1 MGQGM
6 ITKLISVQGMKPIT
20 SDNQLSRNF
29 SRPRPGNFCVQIDTF
44 QNRKLSLNY
53 ELLNFSDNQV
63 VVREPLLK
71 GNQIEFKNLQ
81 AGNYQLTLRNL
92 SMVINS
98 AELCPG
104 MVNFQ

>member
-1 MGQGM
+1 MDQSM
-6 ITKLISVQGMKPIT
+6 IKNVISVQGMKPIT

-29 SRPRPGNFCVQIDTF
+29 SRPRAGNFCVQIDTF
-44 QNRKLSLNY
+44 QNKKLSLNY
-53 ELLNFSDNQV
+53 ELLNLSDNQV
-63 VVREPLLK
+63 VTRELPLH
-71 GNQIEFKNLQ
+71 GNQIKFSDLQ
-81 AGNYQLTLRNL
+81 AGDYQLTLRNL